1 MAQRKIDSSAITEL
15 RKSQQHVNKGIQLFL
30 LDMAKALVSQFALNL
45 GANKRDS
52 DMSLRLLVIYNH
64 PIN

>member
-1 MAQRKIDSSAITEL
+1 MAQRKIDYSAITEL
-15 RKSQQHVNKGIQLFL
+15 RKSQQHMNKGIQLFL

-52 DMSLRLLVIYNH
+52 DMSL
-64 PIN
+64 